1 MAISNTSKMEK
12 RMDTL
17 FLEGGLEICIKEK
30 KNDTHMLFA
39 LRNIF
44 WKKKKKH
51 KHKHEYFRVIYKFE
65 NMDKISLSS
74 NAGCKVSCWIAAI

>member
-44 WKKKKKH
+44 WKKKKT
-51 KHKHEYFRVIYKFE
+51 
-65 NMDKISLSS
+65 
-74 NAGCKVSCWIAAI
+74 